1 VLRAYGVVVDRTV
14 SDGVELVAGVLADP
28 DFGPVVACGLGGGTV
43 ELLADVAVRLAPLS
57 RTDAAGLLRSLR
69 SFPVLDGYRG
79 APACDV
85 PALEDVL
92 LRVSALAA
100 AHPEVVEIDCDP
112 VLVTPSGATVA
123 EASIRVRSAA
133 PARPFPALDR

>member
-1 VLRAYGVVVDRTV
+1 MPRALP
-14 SDGVELVAGVLADP
+14 SAGRPEDVLAH
-28 DFGPVVACGLGGGTV
+28 VAPGT
-43 ELLADVAVRLAPLS
+43 DVILLAPLS

-92 LRVSALAA
+92 LRISALAA

-112 VLVTPSGATVA
+112 VLATPSGATVA
-123 EASIRVRSAA
+123 EARIRVRSAA
-133 PARPFPALDR
+133 PVR